1 MPDVS
6 KATIFGGTINKI
18 ADCYVII
25 GKEKIVM
32 QSLPDIS
39 DSKNATYND
48 ETAMGRASP
57 IKTFAHA
64 DARQIGM
71 AMHFFVTT
79 GATGS
84 DGSDTTER
92 LINIIRTIQS
102 AAYPRE
108 EGGNAFVPPPI
119 CKLKCGELLANK
131 ELCVILKSY
140 SIKYPTDVVW
150 DAKSLVPIK
159 VDIDTTWEVVYKSSD
174 LPGSDKIQQFG
185 TNG

>member
-1 MPDVS
+1 M
-6 KATIFGGTINKI
+6 KASIKGGSIHKI
-18 ADCYVII
+18 ADCYIQI
-25 GKEKIVM
+25 GQEKIVM

-39 DSKNATYND
+39 DSKSVTYND
-48 ETAMGRASP
+48 ETAMGRSSP
-57 IKTFAHA
+57 IKTFSHS

-79 GATGS
+79 GDTGS
-84 DGSDTTER
+84 SGSDTPDR
-92 LINIIRTIQS
+92 LIRIIRTIQS
-102 AAYPRE
+102 AAYTRE
-108 EGGNAFVPPPI
+108 EGGDAFVPPHI
-119 CKLKCGELLANK
+119 CRLKCGKLLADK

-150 DAKSLVPIK
+150 DRASLVPIK

-174 LPGSDKIQQFG
+174 LPGADKIQQFG